1 MPKSNIYEGNTT
13 NEAIEKGLKDLKVSR
28 DKVDIKIIEE
38 GKRSFFSI
46 LTPRIV
52 KVEMTLKENVEKNI
66 ERKNKIYTVED
77 IKEQEKEIER
87 FLKEF
92 IKTLP
97 TRNIKYKIES
107 KDNFIQIEI
116 DGDSL
121 NYLIGYRAEVL
132 YSLQNIITAVLNKKF
147 EERARIIVNI
157 SGYRE
162 KREKTLEELA
172 EKIAKTVVRN
182 RKKITLEPMTSYER
196 KIIHSK
202 LQNNSKVKTHSIGEE
217 PYRRIVVELK

>member
-1 MPKSNIYEGNTT
+1 MHKSNIYEGNTT
-13 NEAIEKGLKDLKVSR
+13 NEAIEKGLKDLKVSK

-38 GKRSFFSI
+38 EKRSFFSI
-46 LTPRIV
+46 LTPRVV
-52 KVEMTLKENVEKNI
+52 KVEMTLKENFEKRNTENRTYVIKNI
-66 ERKNKIYTVED
+66 NEQ
-77 IKEQEKEIER
+77 KEEIDR

-97 TRNIKYKIES
+97 TKNIKYKLES
-107 KDNFIQIEI
+107 KNNFIFIEI
-116 DGDSL
+116 EGDDL

-132 YSLQNIITAVLNKKF
+132 YSIQSIITAVVNKKF
-147 EERARIIVNI
+147 KERAKIIVNI

-172 EKIAKTVVRN
+172 EKIARTVVKN

-196 KIIHSK
+196 KIIHTK
-202 LQNNSKVKTHSIGEE
+202 LQNNGKVKTYSIGVE